1 MQAAS
6 ALLVQEELLKEAVE
20 KLQMASVHPKHSRIS
35 FLRIPALVLVGN
47 DGHKYQ
53 TTCLLEHQMRTTVE
67 VRCRIPKM
75 MTMMTRLP
83 VSFLPDVQM

>member
-6 ALLVQEELLKEAVE
+6 ALLVQEGLLKEAAE
-20 KLQMASVHPKHSRIS
+20 KLQMAASVHPKHSRIS
-35 FLRIPALVLVGN
+35 VLRILVQVLGGN
-47 DGHKYQ
+47 DGHKYR

-83 VSFLPDVQM
+83 VPFLPDV